1 MDEKTT
7 TEQKKLILVVDDSED
22 MRKMLTQ
29 LLERAGYRVVL
40 AGDGQTSLTQAK
52 QHHPDLILM
61 DLSLPDINGW
71 EAVELLRKM
80 SEFRDTPI
88 IAVTAKAMKGDRE
101 RCIEAGAWDY
111 LAKPVDI
118 DQMLSVLRAWLHRN
132 NALQLH
138 RWGHCQ
144 EQERG
149 RHPPGQFRAIHVN
162 QCGDNACLSGPLLVG
177 QLRQQCL
184 GCRRCSRQRS

>member
-88 IAVTAKAMKGDRE
+88 IAVTAHVSS
-101 RCIEAGAWDY
+101 
-111 LAKPVDI
+111 VD
-118 DQMLSVLRAWLHRN
+118 
-132 NALQLH
+132 
-138 RWGHCQ
+138 
-144 EQERG
+144 QERAL
-149 RHPPGQFRAIHVN
+149 AIGCSVHIGKPFKTKVLL
-162 QCGDNACLSGPLLVG
+162 QSIADLSTRGK
-177 QLRQQCL
+177 RIHD
-184 GCRRCSRQRS
+184 S

>member
-88 IAVTAKAMKGDRE
+88 IAVTAHVSS
-101 RCIEAGAWDY
+101 
-111 LAKPVDI
+111 VD
-118 DQMLSVLRAWLHRN
+118 
-132 NALQLH
+132 
-138 RWGHCQ
+138 
-144 EQERG
+144 QERAL
-149 RHPPGQFRAIHVN
+149 AIGCSVHIGKPFKTKVLL
-162 QCGDNACLSGPLLVG
+162 QSIADLSTSGKG
-177 QLRQQCL
+177 IHN
-184 GCRRCSRQRS
+184 S

>member
-7 TEQKKLILVVDDSED
+7 IEQKKNILVVDDSED

-29 LLERAGYRVVL
+29 LLERAGYGVVL

-80 SEFRDTPI
+80 PEFRDTPI
-88 IAVTAKAMKGDRE
+88 IAVTAHVST
-101 RCIEAGAWDY
+101 
-111 LAKPVDI
+111 VD
-118 DQMLSVLRAWLHRN
+118 
-132 NALQLH
+132 
-138 RWGHCQ
+138 
-144 EQERG
+144 QERALAIG
-149 RHPPGQFRAIHVN
+149 CSVHIGKPFKTRALLQSIA
-162 QCGDNACLSGPLLVG
+162 DLLTSGK
-177 QLRQQCL
+177 RTHDIY
-184 GCRRCSRQRS
+184 